1 MAKLWPEIMAPSLY
15 VTEMPGAVR
24 SIILESIPAGAD
36 AETGNVSTAHH
47 QNRSPADRST
57 LRAESKDGLY
67 ADLAADME
75 LRQLRYFVTLA
86 EELHFGRA
94 ADREHI
100 VQSALSQQVQR
111 LERELGVR
119 LLERSTHHVALTAS
133 GVVFLVEAR
142 QILAH
147 VDRAAEVARRAA
159 GTSAPLRVGIIDSS
173 YDSMPQILHEVQ
185 ARYPG
190 LVINQVE
197 ASVPQQYQQ
206 LLDGRLDVGVG
217 RATLAPP
224 QIASLLFRRDPLGVL
239 VPTGHTFADLD
250 GVSVADLARE
260 PLLLAEEAR
269 APEFNQF
276 TVEMCRAAG
285 FTPTVYRGTVES
297 IRAAADLVAQGRCLY
312 CVPSSCIAALP
323 GTIWRPLTEPA
334 SDYPWSVLWRA
345 ADDSGHVQAVVS
357 CAKAMSKR
365 LGWLTTA
372 DQTAP

>member
-1 MAKLWPEIMAPSLY
+1 
-15 VTEMPGAVR
+15 
-24 SIILESIPAGAD
+24 
-36 AETGNVSTAHH
+36 
-47 QNRSPADRST
+47 
-57 LRAESKDGLY
+57 
-67 ADLAADME
+67 ME

-119 LLERSTHHVALTAS
+119 LLERSTHHVALTAA

-147 VDRAAEVARRAA
+147 ADRAADVARNAA
-159 GTSAPLRVGIIDSS
+159 GTTAPLRVGIIDSS

-190 LVINQVE
+190 LVIHQVE
-197 ASVPQQYQQ
+197 ASVPEQYQR
-206 LLDGRLDVGVG
+206 LIDGRLDVGVG
-217 RATLAPP
+217 RAALAPR
-224 QIASLLFRRDPLGVL
+224 QIASLLFRQDPLGVL
-239 VPTGHTFADLD
+239 VPTGHPFAELE
-250 GVSVADLARE
+250 GVSVAVLATE
-260 PLLLAEEAR
+260 PLLLAEEAQ

-285 FTPTVYRGTVES
+285 FTPTVYAGTVES

-312 CVPSSCIAALP
+312 CVPSSCITALP
-323 GTIWRPLTEPA
+323 GTIWQPLIEPA
-334 SDYPWSVLWRA
+334 SYYPWSILWRA
-345 ADDSGHVQAVVS
+345 ADDSGHVRAVVS
-357 CAKAMSKR
+357 CAQAMSKR
-365 LGWLTTA
+365 LGWLTA
-372 DQTAP
+372 AVQAAY

>member
-1 MAKLWPEIMAPSLY
+1 
-15 VTEMPGAVR
+15 
-24 SIILESIPAGAD
+24 
-36 AETGNVSTAHH
+36 
-47 QNRSPADRST
+47 
-57 LRAESKDGLY
+57 
-67 ADLAADME
+67 ME

-94 ADREHI
+94 AEREHI

-119 LLERSTHHVALTAS
+119 LLERSTRQVSLTAA
-133 GVVFLVEAR
+133 GAAFLTEAR

-147 VDRAAEVARRAA
+147 ADRAAAIARSAA
-159 GTSAPLRVGIIDSS
+159 GATAALRVGIIDAS

-190 LVINQVE
+190 LVIHQVE
-197 ASVPQQYQQ
+197 ASVPGQYRQ
-206 LLDGRLDVGVG
+206 LADGRLDVGIG
-217 RATLAPP
+217 RAAHAPP
-224 QIASLLFRRDPLGVL
+224 QIASYLFRHDPVGVL
-239 VPTGHTFADLD
+239 VPPGHRLAAMDAIP
-250 GVSVADLARE
+250 VAVLAEE

-285 FTPTVYRGTVES
+285 FTPTVHEGTVES

-312 CVPSSCIAALP
+312 CVPSSCISALP

-334 SDYPWSVLWRA
+334 SCYPWSVLWRA
-345 ADDSGHVQAVVS
+345 ADTSDHVHAIVS
-357 CAKAMSKR
+357 CAQAMSRR
-365 LGWLTTA
+365 LGWLVTPDRTVR
-372 DQTAP
+372 